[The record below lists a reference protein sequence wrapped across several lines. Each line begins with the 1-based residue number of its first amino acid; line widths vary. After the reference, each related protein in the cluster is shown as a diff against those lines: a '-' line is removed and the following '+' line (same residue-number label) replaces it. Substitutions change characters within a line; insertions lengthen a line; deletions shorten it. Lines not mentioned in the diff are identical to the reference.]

1 MIAIAGTPRSLAEIE
16 FVAGMAACEA
26 CGDTRPLA
34 WRIGGHGETWIAS
47 ATCPRCA
54 SARAF
59 AFQATDDLAD
69 VDVPYLELG
78 GRLPSQVLEPYDLVR
93 EIDRLTPAIALAPDR
108 IADADWQANL
118 DAIDRVRTA
127 LGELAKFAGPDGNIP
142 VETLR
147 TPASHLD
154 RAMRPERYQRAWL
167 RDELGYWDGIATRL
181 TEDARR
187 IFAADRTLQ
196 KLPRGAFDAP
206 ALSAHRRWRATG
218 GAEGARLDVVTADV
232 AAKILRELDL
242 SAARL
247 EHVSLAA
254 ADLVGTDLSA
264 AELFDVDLQRA
275 RLETARF
282 AGARLVRCELAGAIA
297 ETTRFAEVR
306 AEACDFSRALL
317 ATSLWTGARV
327 QGCTFFDA
335 DLADAH
341 LNLAHFTGCD
351 FRGSRLTGAV
361 LAGAVFERCDLR
373 DVDLRGCDLRGT
385 AFVECAFAAAHG
397 EPLAIEGWVVA
408 AADFSDRADASDL
421 GDADDLL
428 AELVAR

>member
-26 CGDTRPLA
+26 CGDARPLD
-34 WRIGGHGETWIAS
+34 WRIGGHGETWIAT

-54 SARAF
+54 SERAF
-59 AFQATDDLAD
+59 AFETAADLAE
-69 VDVPYLELG
+69 VEVPYLELG
-78 GRLPSQVLEPYDLVR
+78 GPTPSAVLEPYDLVR
-93 EIDRLTPAIALAPDR
+93 EIDRLVPTIALAPDR
-108 IADADWQANL
+108 IADADWRANL
-118 DAIDRVRTA
+118 AAIDRVRTA
-127 LGELAKFAGPDGNIP
+127 LGELAKFAGPGGDIP

-167 RDELGYWDGIATRL
+167 REELAYWAGIAGRFN
-181 TEDARR
+181 EDARR
-187 IFAADRTLQ
+187 IFTADRSLR
-196 KLPRGAFDAP
+196 KFPRGAFDAHTL
-206 ALSAHRRWRATG
+206 AAHRLWRTTG
-218 GAEGARLDVVTADV
+218 GAQGARLDVVTADV
-232 AAKILRELDL
+232 AARIARDTDL
-242 SAARL
+242 SGARL

-254 ADLVGTDLSA
+254 ADLVGADLA
-264 AELFDVDLQRA
+264 ASELFDVDLQRA
-275 RLETARF
+275 RIETATF
-282 AGARLVRCELAGAIA
+282 TGARLVRCELAGAIA
-297 ETTRFAEVR
+297 ETTSFAEVR
-306 AEACDFSRALL
+306 AETCDFARALL
-317 ATSLWTGARV
+317 ATSLWTRARV
-327 QGCTFFDA
+327 EACTFFDC
-335 DLADAH
+335 DLADSQ
-341 LNLAHFTGCD
+341 LELARFTGCD
-351 FRGSRLTGAV
+351 FRGARFAGAV